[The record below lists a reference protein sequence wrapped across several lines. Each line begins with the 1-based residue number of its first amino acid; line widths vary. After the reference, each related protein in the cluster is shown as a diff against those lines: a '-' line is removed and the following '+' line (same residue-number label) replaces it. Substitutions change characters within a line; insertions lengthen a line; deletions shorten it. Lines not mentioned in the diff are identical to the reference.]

1 MHATGVPVPCRKNAL
16 IQLMFL
22 EFLLRMVLLL
32 SNNNLTMQTLLQ
44 NLLHQM

>member
-1 MHATGVPVPCRKNAL
+1 MQQGSQSHVEKNAL